1 MITKIPRISVTNKWW
16 RHSSSKL
23 IVEEIQSW
31 IVILMKM
38 IYKDYLR
45 NFSQDRESLE
55 HLRVVKDLMLNRDS
69 RIYLSNKKLWCQ
81 KLKVNLFKIQ
91 PKLKS
96 SNLLLLIKE
105 TKYLEHHLMSKCV
118 ISTNKLMQM
127 HLFIE
132 ILPKII

>member
-1 MITKIPRISVTNKWW
+1 MTNKWW

-105 TKYLEHHLMSKCV
+105 TKYLEHRLMNKCV
-118 ISTNKLMQM
+118 ISTNKLMLM